1 MLEHKK
7 KPPTRHNLSKGLIQL
22 FKEILLTILL
32 LIPTLSWG
40 DTHPEKDTSLFCLLE
55 PHVQIGDYPL
65 VNRHAWWLKIYGGE
79 NFIVDAF
86 RIKMTDKGPELNKFD
101 GNYTVDD
108 LNINFD
114 LPDLTE
120 RNYFY
125 IDRASLELKTFGYI
139 YNSHF
144 CEIIDDAFTE
154 AKGAHTRL
162 LAQYLEDQAKLKSE

>member
-1 MLEHKK
+1 MLEHKN
-7 KPPTRHNLSKGLIQL
+7 PPTRHNLSKGLIQL

-79 NFIVDAF
+79 NYIVDAF

-154 AKGAHTRL
+154 AKGAHARL